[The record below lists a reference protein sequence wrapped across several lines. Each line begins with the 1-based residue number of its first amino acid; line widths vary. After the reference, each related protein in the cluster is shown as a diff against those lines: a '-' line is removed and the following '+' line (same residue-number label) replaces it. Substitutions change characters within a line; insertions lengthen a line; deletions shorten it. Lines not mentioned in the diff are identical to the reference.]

1 MNRASR
7 ALNWS
12 RRQLCRVGK
21 AFPSVYG
28 PRGMV
33 LLGFAM
39 LAAILGLS
47 YVGPAAS
54 TMTSPAT
61 AFVSSIMPLSL
72 WGVVWFVASFSLLVA
87 AFKRDQSKALGG
99 VVGLLFLWFV
109 SYLVGCIT
117 ELAKF
122 GQSRLWLGCAIFA
135 AFVILG
141 MGVARML
148 NHTPR
153 DGGGDG

>member
-1 MNRASR
+1 
-7 ALNWS
+7 
-12 RRQLCRVGK
+12 
-21 AFPSVYG
+21 
-28 PRGMV
+28 MV

-47 YVGPAAS
+47 YVGPAA
-54 TMTSPAT
+54 TGFTSPAT
-61 AFVSSIMPLSL
+61 AFVSSILPLSL

-87 AFKRDQSKALGG
+87 AFKQDQAKALGG

-109 SYLVGCIT
+109 SYLIGCIS

-122 GQSRLWLGCAIFA
+122 GQTRLWLGTAIFA

-148 NHTPR
+148 NHTRAPG